1 MAQKQDERNIQKGIY
16 FPHVWQSK
24 AGVSDQQDSVDT

>member
-1 MAQKQDERNIQKGIY
+1 MAQTQDEGNIQKGIY
-16 FPHVWQSK
+16 FPRVWQSK